1 MSFMGIAVSSCRLAS
16 ALRLPRCAAW
26 LVEGEAHKYQHVAH
40 HFQRF
45 LYTFEASIIVDPH

>member
-1 MSFMGIAVSSCRLAS
+1 MGIAVSSCRLAS